1 MCPYGG
7 GELSRHL
14 IQCGLGRGLLH
25 AKFHLDPPNRLPT
38 IQQRHRQTERQDR
51 QHSGS
56 IRRTVFGRPFVK
68 RFALCY
74 RSVVCP
80 VCLSVCPVC
89 DVRALWP
96 NSWTDQDE
104 TWHAGRPR
112 PWPHSVKWG
121 PISPPPKG
129 GGAPNFRPISV
140 VAKWLH
146 VSRCHFI
153 WRKDLAQATLC

>member
-1 MCPYGG
+1 MAWTEAYYMQSFTLIHPTVCPQY
-7 GELSRHL
+7 SSVT
-14 IQCGLGRGLLH
+14 
-25 AKFHLDPPNRLPT
+25 D
-38 IQQRHRQTERQDR
+38 RQTDRQDR

-56 IRRTVFGRPFVK
+56 IRRTVFGRPFAK

-96 NSWTDQDE
+96 NSWKDQDE